1 MPTTLSAVPELDF
14 DGRILFWR
22 ASCSVMTF
30 RSAAP
35 SARHLL
41 LPVAP
46 EVVVGEEPFSTPR
59 KPVSWSS
66 TGADDGIRTRDPNL
80 GNVGVTPLWPGSS
93 PENSLA
99 RAPILP
105 QHPSDLFTFLLD
117 RVR

>member
-41 LPVAP
+41 LPATT
-46 EVVVGEEPFSTPR
+46 EVVVEARNRELEL
-59 KPVSWSS
+59 
-66 TGADDGIRTRDPNL
+66 A
-80 GNVGVTPLWPGSS
+80 VGRGVDHAGP
-93 PENSLA
+93 
-99 RAPILP
+99 
-105 QHPSDLFTFLLD
+105 D
-117 RVR
+117 

>member
-80 GNVGVTPLWPGSS
+80 GKVVLYQLSHVRAADTLPPETPGV
-93 PENSLA
+93 
-99 RAPILP
+99 
-105 QHPSDLFTFLLD
+105 
-117 RVR
+117 